1 MKCKRCQSKIHDD
14 EDICPNCGQDLASLR
29 QLLKISYEE
38 ELAHFED
45 QGLQP
50 PKVDQ
55 LSAEDLKDS
64 PEIIDGPRVIL
75 DSRGVGYGS
84 GSSPG
89 FSPADGLSAEDP
101 IEEENRATA
110 WEQTLRGGFWLRLM
124 AFTTDQ
130 LILLFILV
138 IFATAG
144 FLIVGAGTEAGREM
158 SFFGQARIIFP
169 LLFPLGI
176 VLFLAYS
183 AFFHGAWG
191 QTIGKMIF
199 NLRVVHADGQPVTF
213 SRALA
218 RSLAY
223 ILAAIPVFLGF
234 FWVGF
239 TASKR
244 SWHDL
249 IAGTIVVR
257 EQ

>member
-1 MKCKRCQSKIHDD
+1 MKCKRCQSKIRDD

-38 ELAHFED
+38 ELAHFEE
-45 QGLQP
+45 QGLQS

-55 LSAEDLKDS
+55 LPAEERKDN
-64 PEIIDGPRVIL
+64 PKMIDGPRVIL
-75 DSRGVGYGS
+75 DSRGVDYGS

-89 FSPADGLSAEDP
+89 FSLADGLSAEDP
-101 IEEENRATA
+101 FEEENKATT
-110 WEQTLRGGFWLRLM
+110 WEQTRRGGFWLRFM
-124 AFTTDQ
+124 AFTIDQ

-138 IFATAG
+138 IFAVVG

-158 SFFGQARIIFP
+158 SFFGQARLIFP
-169 LLFPLGI
+169 LLLPLGI
-176 VLFLAYS
+176 VLSLTYF

-199 NLRVVHADGQPVTF
+199 NLRVVRADGQPLTF
-213 SRALA
+213 PSALA
-218 RSLAY
+218 RVLAY
-223 ILAAIPVFLGF
+223 TLSVIPGFLGF

-239 TASKR
+239 TSSKR

-249 IAGTIVVR
+249 ITGTIVVR